1 MKDNR
6 SLSLRGAQATKQS
19 HNVRRLSRWLFEP
32 PRNDAKKFSLF
43 FFFFFFLALNLFLI
57 PLGAQELREEI
68 KQEIPV
74 VGKVSYKIQKYS
86 GFNSFVDFFVESIVK
101 IVVKL
106 KTHPENIHCK
116 LEIFSGWD
124 LLRKKAKSFY
134 LDASNLKIKNVP
146 IEYLEVVTHTPIY
159 FKKNQKK
166 KYKAIYPLEITGKI
180 VVNPNSIIEIID
192 KKSKQSKDSHKVKL
206 PLPPFGSTEVLLKD
220 LMIQINENG
229 FIQSTVNAVSA
240 ENPDSEP
247 LKARFSGN
255 LIISDKKLRVS
266 GLECEIEDI
275 FTKDSDVSMSFC
287 YAVEDLINPV
297 VNFNKYEKRGIT
309 IDNVDLSYPQNKLI
323 LKLNLTLHP

>member
-1 MKDNR
+1 MKNASLPLFSLFLFLYL
-6 SLSLRGAQATKQS
+6 SLSL
-19 HNVRRLSRWLFEP
+19 
-32 PRNDAKKFSLF
+32 
-43 FFFFFFLALNLFLI
+43 FLCPLN
-57 PLGAQELREEI
+57 AQELREEI
-68 KQEIPV
+68 QQEVPV
-74 VGKVSYKIQKYS
+74 VGKTFYNVQKYS
-86 GFNSFVDFFVESIVK
+86 GFNFFVNFFVESAIK
-101 IVVKL
+101 TIVKL
-106 KTHPENIHCK
+106 KTHPKNIHCK

-124 LLRKKAKSFY
+124 LIRKKAKSFY
-134 LDASNLKIKNVP
+134 LDASDLTIKNVP
-146 IEYLEVVTHTPIY
+146 VEYLEVVTHTPIY

-166 KYKAIYPLEITGKI
+166 RYKAIYPLEITGKV
-180 VVNPNSIIEIID
+180 VVNPNSIVEIID
-192 KKSKQSKDSHKVKL
+192 KKSKQSKGSHKVKL

-247 LKARFSGN
+247 LKAMFSGN
-255 LIISDKKLRVS
+255 LVISDKKLRVS

-309 IDNVDLSYPQNKLI
+309 IDNVDLSYPQNKLV